1 MIGRRFAPVKQDAY
15 ALGHAEHELER
26 LKQQGEYFGLL
37 TEQVFRSA
45 GLAPGMTVLDAGCG
59 AGDVSLLAASIVGPT
74 GRVIGVD
81 RSPEAVEAASRRAE
95 ALDNVHFVAAD
106 LANIELASLGLD
118 HPVDAVVGRLVLM
131 YFPEPARALAHMAS
145 LVKPGGVV
153 AFHEIHI
160 PGAMSIPPMPLFDA
174 AVGWVSEALRRVGA
188 NPSMGLALSPAFRGA
203 GLGHPQMLLGAR
215 IESGPGAKGYL
226 QLAGIVRT
234 LLPAIVGTGVASAEE
249 VGIDTL
255 ADRLR
260 AVFVESDA
268 TLVAPA
274 LVGGWARTGQ

>member
-1 MIGRRFAPVKQDAY
+1 MTHDAY

-26 LKQQGEYFGLL
+26 LMQQGEYFGLL
-37 TEQVFRSA
+37 TEQVFRHA
-45 GLAPGMTVLDAGCG
+45 GIAPGMTVLDAGCG
-59 AGDVSLLAASIVGPT
+59 AGDVSLLAARLVGAT

-81 RSPEAVEAASRRAE
+81 RSAEAVAVATKRAE
-95 ALDNVHFVAAD
+95 ALENVHFVAAD
-106 LANIELASLGLD
+106 LASIDLPALGLD
-118 HPVDAVVGRLVLM
+118 GPVDAVVGRLVLM
-131 YFPEPARALAHMAS
+131 YFPDPARALAHLSS

-153 AFHEIHI
+153 AFHEIHV
-160 PGAMSIPPMPLFDA
+160 PGAMSIPRTPLFDTA
-174 AVGWVSEALRRVGA
+174 IGWVSEALRRVGA

-215 IESGPGAKGYL
+215 IESGPGAKGYV

-234 LLPAIVGTGVASAEE
+234 LLPAIIGTGVASANE

-260 AVFVESDA
+260 DVFVESDA
-268 TLVAPA
+268 TLVAPT
-274 LVGGWARTGQ
+274 LVGGWAHVGQ